1 MKIYAFVSI
10 NLYLFGYIVYL
21 YITFI
26 LQINIYLVDDSAIIY
41 MNYWYILKILFEV
54 FILKINIYK
63 KLIHKNIA

>member
-26 LQINIYLVDDSAIIY
+26 LQISIYLVDVSAIIY
-41 MNYWYILKILFEV
+41 ISYWYILKILFEV
-54 FILKINIYK
+54 LILEIKINTYK
-63 KLIHKNIA
+63 KLI